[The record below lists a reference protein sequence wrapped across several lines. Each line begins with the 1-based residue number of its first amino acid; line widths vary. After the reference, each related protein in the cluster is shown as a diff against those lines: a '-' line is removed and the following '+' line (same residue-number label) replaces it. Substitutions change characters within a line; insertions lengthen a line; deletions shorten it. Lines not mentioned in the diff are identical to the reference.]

1 MKRTE
6 TKMGLVNGKTL
17 RNSVPLTNEMTESGS
32 QLDLGLYERIAI
44 VLKGNKENLFH
55 LVG

>member
-6 TKMGLVNGKTL
+6 TKMGLVNGETL

-32 QLDLGLYERIAI
+32 QLDLGLYKRIAI